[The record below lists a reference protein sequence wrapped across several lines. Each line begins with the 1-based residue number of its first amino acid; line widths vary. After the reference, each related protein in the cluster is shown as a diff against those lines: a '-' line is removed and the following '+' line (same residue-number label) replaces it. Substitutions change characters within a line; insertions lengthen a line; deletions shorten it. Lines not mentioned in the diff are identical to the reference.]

1 MLTSRVTRL
10 KPRRGSYEESLN
22 AFASGDFPVSLELL
36 SDARTL
42 PELVLS
48 GRNLIRLGSPDDA
61 LAAVSGT
68 CLQDAPHEIA
78 AEALIVQISSLNVLR
93 RFDDASRL
101 AVEARVRS
109 ISSGIVAIEAE
120 LLYVQALG
128 HVLEGDYTKAE
139 LSALAILELEPRPTS
154 WIAPTTYRFNLAYMR
169 FRACDLLG
177 AIEETRSNYPGR
189 VRWLS
194 QAFAEFDQSGVRD
207 DYVEAMVLSNLADA
221 TIGTDLDKVFEFAV
235 SRAKRIE
242 WSSAIATYEFRTFR
256 ALAQASSIAGD
267 QLGALR
273 FLRRCNSCA
282 PTAALQL
289 QSTVERARIFSD
301 IGEAFSSREELEH
314 AVRLSKS
321 INWASVGELDQ
332 RQLVFLAAQ
341 VANYSGCE
349 AQGLLLKYDG
359 LKSSLR
365 DTISVK
371 DDRFRG
377 EELFARS
384 TVLRAIGEFS
394 RANIALLDAFEIFNA
409 CNDPL
414 NAANAAVAL
423 AEHTGE
429 SRYLEVARAQSEK
442 QPHSTLARKVA
453 RLRDLMA
460 SGSRVTAGS

>member
-1 MLTSRVTRL
+1 
-10 KPRRGSYEESLN
+10 
-22 AFASGDFPVSLELL
+22 
-36 SDARTL
+36 
-42 PELVLS
+42 
-48 GRNLIRLGSPDDA
+48 
-61 LAAVSGT
+61 
-68 CLQDAPHEIA
+68 
-78 AEALIVQISSLNVLR
+78 
-93 RFDDASRL
+93 
-101 AVEARVRS
+101 
-109 ISSGIVAIEAE
+109 
-120 LLYVQALG
+120 
-128 HVLEGDYTKAE
+128 
-139 LSALAILELEPRPTS
+139 
-154 WIAPTTYRFNLAYMR
+154 
-169 FRACDLLG
+169 
-177 AIEETRSNYPGR
+177 
-189 VRWLS
+189 
-194 QAFAEFDQSGVRD
+194 
-207 DYVEAMVLSNLADA
+207 
-221 TIGTDLDKVFEFAV
+221 
-235 SRAKRIE
+235 
-242 WSSAIATYEFRTFR
+242 
-256 ALAQASSIAGD
+256 
-267 QLGALR
+267 
-273 FLRRCNSCA
+273 
-282 PTAALQL
+282 LQL